1 MKRHDDSAPRPSY
14 QPIWELGS
22 DERLLDPGP
31 GALSGGCDVLVVAG
45 GVIGLA
51 TAALCRRAGLGR
63 VAVVE
68 RGRLAGGGAGWSTAP
83 RPGEG
88 GSVGAGGR
96 AGAAGGDGG
105 DARGRGLQ
113 RGAAFPRA
121 WPTRGRGTRQP
132 APRRNRPVP
141 DILVLSP
148 RRRAP
153 AASAGAMKRQRG
165 GMNGRSWRIVQQT
178 ARRASSWRSV

>member
-68 RGRLAGGGAGWSTAP
+68 RGRLAGG
-83 RPGEG
+83 
-88 GSVGAGGR
+88 
-96 AGAAGGDGG
+96 AAGGDGG

-113 RGAAFPRA
+113 RGVAFLCAGVLFGLTVLVGVVDA
-121 WPTRGRGTRQP
+121 WVWY
-132 APRRNRPVP
+132 A
-141 DILVLSP
+141 LV
-148 RRRAP
+148 
-153 AASAGAMKRQRG
+153 GATQ
-165 GMNGRSWRIVQQT
+165 
-178 ARRASSWRSV
+178 

>member
-14 QPIWELGS
+14 QPIWELGG
-22 DERLLDPGP
+22 DDPGP
-31 GALSGGCDVLVVAG
+31 GALSGGCDVLVVGG

-68 RGRLAGGGAGWSTAP
+68 RGRLAGGGAGCSAT
-83 RPGEG
+83 R
-88 GSVGAGGR
+88 
-96 AGAAGGDGG
+96 
-105 DARGRGLQ
+105 RGWIRWGWRSRWRG
-113 RGAAFPRA
+113 
-121 WPTRGRGTRQP
+121 GRGTRQP

>member
-14 QPIWELGS
+14 QPIWELGG
-22 DERLLDPGP
+22 DDPGP
-31 GALSGGCDVLVVAG
+31 GALSGGCDVLVVGG

-68 RGRLAGGGAGWSTAP
+68 RGRLAGGGAGCSAT
-83 RPGEG
+83 R
-88 GSVGAGGR
+88 
-96 AGAAGGDGG
+96 
-105 DARGRGLQ
+105 RGWIRWGW
-113 RGAAFPRA
+113 RS
-121 WPTRGRGTRQP
+121 RGRGTRQP

>member
-14 QPIWELGS
+14 QPIWELGG
-22 DERLLDPGP
+22 DDPGP
-31 GALSGGCDVLVVAG
+31 GALSGGCDVLVVGG

-68 RGRLAGGGAGWSTAP
+68 RGRLAGGGAGCS
-83 RPGEG
+83 
-88 GSVGAGGR
+88 
-96 AGAAGGDGG
+96 
-105 DARGRGLQ
+105 
-113 RGAAFPRA
+113 
-121 WPTRGRGTRQP
+121 
-132 APRRNRPVP
+132 
-141 DILVLSP
+141 
-148 RRRAP
+148 

>member
-96 AGAAGGDGG
+96 AGV
-105 DARGRGLQ
+105 AR
-113 RGAAFPRA
+113 A
-121 WPTRGRGTRQP
+121 
-132 APRRNRPVP
+132 
-141 DILVLSP
+141 S
-148 RRRAP
+148 RRRAGTGQSP
-153 AASAGAMKRQRG
+153 TYWCSRRAGAPPRPAP
-165 GMNGRSWRIVQQT
+165 GR
-178 ARRASSWRSV
+178 